1 MHLQSIDC
9 DCSTHPSCAPGFVVY
24 DAVLQVLL
32 KDVSDSQQLVIFVEG
47 SERVLDVERH
57 LGLVFALHNLE
68 SRSSYFS

>member
-47 SERVLDVERH
+47 SERVLYVECH
-57 LGLVFALHNLE
+57 LGLVFALLDVE
-68 SRSSYFS
+68 TGCSYLS